1 MPWCLLLATLL
12 PAAAAAAAERLP
24 EVPARAETEPMTAR
38 MGDRADDVAIWRNP
52 ADPARSLIV
61 VTDKEAGIGVHDLTG
76 KMLSFQP
83 LGRVNNVDL
92 RADVDI
98 AGSRGVLVAASDR
111 SNTSKPRLR
120 LFRLDPVAG
129 ALIPI
134 GVVTPEKGQ
143 AYGLCLHRRGNEID
157 AFMVYKQGV
166 IEQIALDLSGP
177 EVKGTSLRRFDV
189 GKRSEGCVA
198 DDRTGTLYVAEDKVA
213 IWRVDTDPAHPM
225 QPVQVAPVDGI
236 HLHKD
241 AEGLA
246 LLPQGRDGG
255 LLFASSQYNDSFSV
269 FRLPD
274 ATFVGEFRI
283 AGGPVDGTE
292 QTDGIDLVA
301 GDFGAAWPGGLF
313 VAQDGKNRDR
323 DGQGR
328 ESAAPQ
334 NFKLVPLGP
343 IVEAIGVA
351 LSSLGA
357 NEPPR

>member
-1 MPWCLLLATLL
+1 MLWRLLLITLL
-12 PAAAAAAAERLP
+12 PAVAATAAAEPLP
-24 EVPARAETEPMTAR
+24 QVPARAETEPMTAR
-38 MGDRADDVAIWRNP
+38 TGDRADDVAIWRNP

-61 VTDKEAGIGVHDLTG
+61 ATDKEAGIGVLDLTG
-76 KMLSFQP
+76 KLLSFQP
-83 LGRVNNVDL
+83 LGRINNVDL

-111 SNTSKPRLR
+111 SDTSKPRLH

-134 GVVTPEKGQ
+134 GDVRPEKGQ
-143 AYGLCLHRRGNEID
+143 AYGLCLHRRGTEID

-166 IEQIALDLSGP
+166 IEQIAIDLSGAQ
-177 EVKGTSLRRFDV
+177 VKWASLRRFDV

-225 QPVQVAPVDGI
+225 QPVEVAPVDGVR
-236 HLHKD
+236 LHKD

-274 ATFVGEFRI
+274 AAFVGQFRI
-283 AGGPVDGTE
+283 AGGPLDGTE
-292 QTDGIDLVA
+292 ETDGIELIA
-301 GDFGAAWPGGLF
+301 GDLGPDWPGGLF

-323 DGQGR
+323 DAQGR

-334 NFKLVPLGP
+334 NFKLVPLGQ
-343 IVEAIGVA
+343 ILSA
-351 LSSLGA
+351 LGMESRNDGGQA
-357 NEPPR
+357 R